1 MNKGVLLFAHNSKDV
16 DYAMLAIISGGLA
29 KKNLNVP
36 VSLVTDSSTVEW
48 MKASNNYETAQQ
60 IFDQIILTDRP
71 ITENRRKL
79 HDGNASSDIPFINA
93 NRYSAWNLTPYDRT
107 LLIDVDFLILSNR
120 LSEYWD
126 CEEDIMISKSI
137 NDISLQKRIGYHDRY
152 ISDTGVHLYWA
163 TTVMFTKNEKSRLLF
178 NLVKSIKDDYQL
190 YGDIYSFNTRQYRN
204 DIAFSIEKHILDCFN
219 TDFTNC
225 LPPVMS
231 AIDKDVLA
239 DVIDDRLLILI
250 NENANNFTALT
261 VKGTDVHIMNKQ
273 SVIRNAEKLLR
284 LI

>member
-163 TTVMFTKNEKSRLLF
+163 TTVMFTKNEKSRVLF

-204 DIAFSIEKHILDCFN
+204 DIAFSIAKHILDCFN

>member
-163 TTVMFTKNEKSRLLF
+163 TTVMFTKNEKSRVLF

-204 DIAFSIEKHILDCFN
+204 DIAFSIAKHILGCFN

>member
-163 TTVMFTKNEKSRLLF
+163 TTVMFTKNEKSRVLF